1 MPKRGRPVLNT
12 GGRPAWAA
20 RLLRNID
27 LGAIAADIRRFEQ
40 DDSWLRENIRLFRRD
55 FPGMFIAVHE
65 KRVVASGKTLRETR
79 QKVVTAGLAPAGCV
93 IKLIL
98 AEEPDWIL

>member
-1 MPKRGRPVLNT
+1 MLSPGE
-12 GGRPAWAA
+12 RPAWAA
-20 RLLRNID
+20 RLLRTVD
-27 LGAIAADIRRFEQ
+27 LCAAAGDIERFGR
-40 DDSWLRENIRLFRRD
+40 DDRWLRENISLFRKD

-79 QKVVTAGLAPAGCV
+79 QKVVSTGLDPARCV

>member
-1 MPKRGRPVLNT
+1 MLNI
-12 GGRPAWAA
+12 GGQPAWAA

-40 DDSWLRENIRLFRRD
+40 DDSWLRETIRLFRRD
-55 FPGMFIAVHE
+55 FSGMFIAVHE

-79 QKVVTAGLAPAGCV
+79 QKVVTAGLDPAGCV

>member
-1 MPKRGRPVLNT
+1 MLNI
-12 GGRPAWAA
+12 GGQPAWAA
-20 RLLRNID
+20 RLMRNID
-27 LGAIAADIRRFEQ
+27 LGAVAAVISRFEQ
-40 DDSWLRENIRLFRRD
+40 DDRWLGENICLFRRD

-65 KRVVASGKTLRETR
+65 KRVVASAKTLREAR
-79 QKVVTAGLAPAGCV
+79 QKVVSAGQDPARCV